1 MSGKKRYALV
11 GTGGRSEIYI
21 QALVKDFREVGEL
34 VALCDISPGRTQV
47 YAEWAAQYGV
57 HVKTYLAED
66 FDRMIAEC
74 QPQTIIVTSKD
85 STHDQYIVRAME
97 MGCDVITEKPM
108 TIHEEK
114 CQRILETRQ
123 NTGRQCRVTF
133 NYRYSPPNTQ
143 IKDLLMSGVIGEVR
157 SVDFHWLLNT
167 THGADY
173 FRRWHRH
180 KANSGGLQVHK
191 ATHHFDLINWWL
203 SSVPTQIYA
212 VGGLNF
218 YTPKTA
224 ERFGLNKRA
233 ERCLECPEAAR
244 CPFYFDARAYPDI
257 VKLYLNNEAHDGYH
271 RDNCV
276 FGATIDIEDTLHVIA
291 EYRNKVQM
299 SYSLHAFMPWEGYTV
314 AFNVSCGRMEHTCR
328 ETTYINGDGQIPGEL
343 LRDGTQTRVIPHFQL
358 GYDVPIW
365 RGEGGHGGGDPRM
378 LDDLFNPNPQH
389 DKYMRAADQRAGA
402 YSILTGIGASRSM
415 EWGRPVRIDELVR
428 GLNDPDYPAMPYSNE
443 LIDPRAFKPDQ
454 TTECFV
460 DG

>member
-1 MSGKKRYALV
+1 MTSKKRYALV
-11 GTGGRSEIYI
+11 GTGGRSEMYI
-21 QALVKDFREVGEL
+21 NALVKDYLEVGDL
-34 VALCDISPGRTQV
+34 VALCDINPGRMQI
-47 YAEWAAQYGV
+47 YSEWAAQQGV
-57 HVKTYLAED
+57 YVKTYFADD

-85 STHDQYIVRAME
+85 CTHDQYIIRAME
-97 MGCDVITEKPM
+97 LGCDVITEKPM
-108 TIHEEK
+108 TMHEEK
-114 CQRILETRQ
+114 CQRILDTRQ
-123 NTGRQCRVTF
+123 KTGRQCRVTF

-143 IKDLLMSGVIGEVR
+143 IKDLLMSGIIGEVL

-167 THGADY
+167 SHGADY

-180 KANSGGLQVHK
+180 KVNSGGLQVHK

-224 ERFGLNKRA
+224 ERFGLKNRA
-233 ERCLECPEAAR
+233 ERCLECPEAKR

-257 VKLYLNNEAHDGYH
+257 VKLYLDNEVHDGYH

-276 FGATIDIEDTLHVIA
+276 FGANIDIQDTMHVIA
-291 EYRNKVQM
+291 EYRNQVQM

-314 AFNVSCGRMEHTCR
+314 AFNGSRGRLEHTCR

-343 LRDGTQTRVIPHFQL
+343 LSEGTQTRVIPHFQS

-365 RGEGGHGGGDPRM
+365 KGEGGHGGGDPRM
-378 LDDLFNPNPQH
+378 LDDLFNPNPQS
-389 DKYMRAADQRAGA
+389 DKFMRAADQRAGA
-402 YSILTGIGASRSM
+402 YSILTGISASRSM
-415 EWGRPVRIDELVR
+415 EWGRPVKIDELVH
-428 GLNDPDYPAMPYSNE
+428 GLEAPDYPIMPSADEPIN
-443 LIDPRAFKPDQ
+443 PQAFRPGQ
-454 TTECFV
+454 TVEYFQE
-460 DG
+460 G